1 MLAIVTLS
9 PSIRRKGGIFRQA
22 AASGKVSQGRI
33 MPSREA
39 AHILI
44 TGASSGIG
52 AALALGYARP
62 GTHLSL
68 GGRSRERLAEIAAQ
82 VAARG
87 ATSSTASVDVRDR
100 DAVAAWALAADDR
113 APLDLVIANA
123 GISGGTHGGPESAD
137 QTRAIFAVNLEG
149 VLNIALPVIPRM
161 IARRSGQIA
170 IISSLAGYRGFPG
183 APAYS
188 GSKAAVKAWGEAL
201 RADLAP
207 QGVKVNVVMP
217 GFIRSP
223 MTDANDFPMP
233 FLMPAEK
240 AAAIIQRGLAAD
252 RARIAFPFP
261 TAFLAWAMSALSPL
275 IADPILRWLPKKD

>member
-1 MLAIVTLS
+1 
-9 PSIRRKGGIFRQA
+9 
-22 AASGKVSQGRI
+22 
-33 MPSREA
+33 MPATEP

-52 AALALGYARP
+52 AALALAYARP
-62 GTHLSL
+62 GAHLAL
-68 GGRSRERLAEIAAQ
+68 GGRNRERLAEIAAR
-82 VAARG
+82 AGARG
-87 ATSSTASVDVRDR
+87 AAISTAPIDVRDR
-100 DAVAAWALAADDR
+100 EAVAAWVDASDDR

-123 GISGGTHGGPESAD
+123 GISGGTHGGPETAE

-149 VLNIALPVIPRM
+149 VLNIALPAIPRM
-161 IARRSGQIA
+161 VARKRGQIA
-170 IISSLAGYRGFPG
+170 IISSLAAHRGFPG

-217 GFIRSP
+217 GFIESP

-233 FLMPAEK
+233 FLMPADR
-240 AAAIIQRGLAAD
+240 AAEIIRRGLAAN

-261 TAFLAWAMSALSPL
+261 TAFLAWLMGALSPA
-275 IADPILRWLPKKD
+275 IADPILRMLPKKD

>member
-1 MLAIVTLS
+1 M
-9 PSIRRKGGIFRQA
+9 P
-22 AASGKVSQGRI
+22 ASQ
-33 MPSREA
+33 P

-52 AALALGYARP
+52 AALALAYARA
-62 GTHLSL
+62 GAHLAL
-68 GGRSRERLAEIAAQ
+68 GGRNQERLAE
-82 VAARG
+82 VAARAEARG
-87 ATSSTASVDVRDR
+87 AGISTASVDVRDR
-100 DAVAAWALAADDR
+100 DAVADWVNASDDR

-123 GISGGTHGGPESAD
+123 GISGGTHGGPETAD

-149 VLNIALPVIPRM
+149 VLNIALPAIPRM
-161 IARRSGQIA
+161 IARRRGQIA
-170 IISSLAGYRGFPG
+170 IISSLAAYRGFPG

-188 GSKAAVKAWGEAL
+188 GSKAAVKVWGEAL

-207 QGVKVNVVMP
+207 HGVKVNVVMP

-233 FLMPAEK
+233 FLMPADR
-240 AAAIIQRGLAAD
+240 AAEIIRRGLAAN

-261 TAFLAWAMSALSPL
+261 TAFLAWLMGALSPA
-275 IADPILRWLPKKD
+275 IADPILRMLPKKD